1 MASTRSTAPG
11 EWTMP
16 VQATV
21 DEMDLTV
28 ACPVCG
34 ADKTDPCRGLPARA
48 VHLPQRRAKWLLET
62 QQARI
67 AGDLVIIGPPEG
79 SRYAPN

>member
-1 MASTRSTAPG
+1 
-11 EWTMP
+11 
-16 VQATV
+16 
-21 DEMDLTV
+21 
-28 ACPVCG
+28 
-34 ADKTDPCRGLPARA
+34 
-48 VHLPQRRAKWLLET
+48 LET

>member
-1 MASTRSTAPG
+1 MAI
-11 EWTMP
+11 
-16 VQATV
+16 QATV

-28 ACPVCG
+28 VRPVCG
-34 ADKTDPCRGLPARA
+34 AAKTDPCRGLPSKA
-48 VHLPQRRAKWLLET
+48 VHLPQRRAAWLAAT

-67 AGDLVIIGPPEG
+67 RGDLVIIGPPEG